1 VRAVPLETA
10 TETCTFGSALR
21 LADDVAISR
30 ALSDGSWPR
39 STLPELSRAMLRDMA
54 LTDHRWRAGERRQSG
69 PFVPGDVLRLRVLA
83 GTWLLKLRDPQQRDS
98 MLSTE
103 YSGPGAIPEPYE
115 PEREDA
121 MLRLLYG
128 AMPYFLPASAAYG
141 IMASQPPEVELL
153 AELRL
158 PYPAVAVFFAAEF
171 DVPPELQGGEE
182 ILRSRER
189 GGPTLAQALAGEAPW
204 ENQAPTFIR
213 FPTLSAMRGE
223 AMAVV
228 GVVLTSTESGE
239 LGDLVLFV
247 LSKPRPG
254 GARFSVVEGLL
265 RRSRLR
271 PLVENLAAAVAW
283 GDWKPPAGGFEL
295 PADSD
300 SSAFRRAINRGAF
313 RRQEPHGV
321 FGGIRVLDA
330 PKMFRP
336 RAESE
341 AEESGV
347 RPSPA
352 THLRRG
358 HWRRQRVG
366 PRDSWRYEP
375 RFIAPVV
382 VNPGAGRSD
391 GVKVYRLPL
400 PGGPR
405 GGQ

>member
-1 VRAVPLETA
+1 
-10 TETCTFGSALR
+10 
-21 LADDVAISR
+21 
-30 ALSDGSWPR
+30 
-39 STLPELSRAMLRDMA
+39 MLRDMA
-54 LTDHRWRAGERRQSG
+54 LTDHRWRGIERHQVG

-83 GTWLLKLRDPQQRDS
+83 GTWLLKLRKPTVRY
-98 MLSTE
+98 E
-103 YSGPGAIPEPYE
+103 YGQPEAVPPPYD

-121 MLRLLYG
+121 MLGLLYG

-141 IMASQPPEVELL
+141 IMASQPPDAELL

-171 DVPPELQGGEE
+171 GVPAELQGGEE

-189 GGPTLAQALAGEAPW
+189 RGPTLAQALAGEAPRA
-204 ENQAPTFIR
+204 NQAPAYIR
-213 FPTLSAMRGE
+213 FPTLSAARGE
-223 AMAVV
+223 DAAVA
-228 GVVLTSTESGE
+228 GVVLTATDGGE
-239 LGDLVLFV
+239 LGDLVIFV

-254 GARFSVVEGLL
+254 DARFSVVEGQL

-283 GDWKPPAGGFEL
+283 GDWQPPAGGFEL
-295 PADSD
+295 PPDADS
-300 SSAFRRAINRGAF
+300 SEFRRATRRGAF
-313 RRQEPHGV
+313 RRQEPRGV
-321 FGGIRVLDA
+321 FGGVRVLDA
-330 PKMFRP
+330 PKMFRQ
-336 RAESE
+336 RAENE
-341 AEESGV
+341 AEEPGA
-347 RPSPA
+347 RHSPT

-391 GVKVYRLPL
+391 EVKVYRLPI
-400 PGGPR
+400 PDVGGIR
-405 GGQ
+405 GTG